1 LPDTSA
7 NRQELNVDTRVAPF
21 EKRTM
26 NMKWYREFL
35 FLAGFLISACSSPP
49 DLETAQAQLKYAKMG
64 EGMTPT
70 INKVE
75 QSNPQRGTTPHLSTT
90 SPPVKN

>member
-1 LPDTSA
+1 
-7 NRQELNVDTRVAPF
+7 
-21 EKRTM
+21 M
-26 NMKWYREFL
+26 NMKSYCELL
-35 FLAGFLISACSSPP
+35 FLAGFLTSACSSQP
-49 DLETAQAQLKYAKMG
+49 DQETAQAQLKYAKMG

-90 SPPVKN
+90 SPAVKN